1 MSDMIGDMVQEKM
14 SHMSDY
20 VIEKSS
26 FENFDRRESNFF
38 HQKKSKFSSMGYESN
53 MSSFYEEMEKNYA
66 PREKKFSARTNP
78 MNEYPN

>member
-38 HQKKSKFSSMGYESN
+38 HHKKSKFSSMGY
-53 MSSFYEEMEKNYA
+53 
-66 PREKKFSARTNP
+66 
-78 MNEYPN
+78 

>member
-26 FENFDRRESNFF
+26 FENFDRRESNVF
-38 HQKKSKFSSMGYESN
+38 HQKKSKFSSMGY
-53 MSSFYEEMEKNYA
+53 
-66 PREKKFSARTNP
+66 
-78 MNEYPN
+78 